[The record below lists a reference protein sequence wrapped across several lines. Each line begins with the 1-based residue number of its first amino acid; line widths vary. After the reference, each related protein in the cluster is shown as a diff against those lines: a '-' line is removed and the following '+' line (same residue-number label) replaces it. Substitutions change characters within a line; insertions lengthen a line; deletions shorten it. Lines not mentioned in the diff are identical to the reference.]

1 MAKFLVLY
9 RSSMS
14 ATEQMA
20 QSSPEAAAAGMDA
33 WMSWAQRAG
42 DAVVDLGAPLST
54 VAGSDDSASLV
65 GGFSILEADSTAAVS
80 QVLEGH
86 PHTDMGGTIQVLEFL
101 SMPGM

>member
-9 RSSMS
+9 RSSKS
-14 ATEQMA
+14 AAEQMA
-20 QSSPEAAAAGMDA
+20 QGSAEVAAA
-33 WMSWAQRAG
+33 WMSWAERAG
-42 DAVVDLGAPLST
+42 DAIVDLGAPLNT
-54 VAGSDDSASLV
+54 VAGTDDSTALV
-65 GGFSILEADSTAAVS
+65 GGFSILQAESAVAVV